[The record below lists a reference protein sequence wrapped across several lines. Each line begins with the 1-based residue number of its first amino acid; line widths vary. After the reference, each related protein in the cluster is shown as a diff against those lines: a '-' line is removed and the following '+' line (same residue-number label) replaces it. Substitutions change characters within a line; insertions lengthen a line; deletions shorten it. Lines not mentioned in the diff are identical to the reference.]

1 MEIISDSI
9 VVFSASFVFELPS
22 AIVSFG
28 LETAQIITITA
39 RNTPKQMDVNSRR
52 CSGFF
57 FRKYH
62 LRIRQIAY
70 PRKIAV

>member
-9 VVFSASFVFELPS
+9 VVFSVISVFEFPS
-22 AIVSFG
+22 DIVSFG

-39 RNTPKQMDVNSRR
+39 RNNPKQMDVNSRR

-57 FRKYH
+57 FKKYH
-62 LRIRQIAY
+62 LRILQIAY